1 MPPYLSIVIPIFNEE
16 ANIANLWSRLRTV
29 LEGHF
34 RDPAR
39 PWEVV
44 FTDDG
49 SRDGSLAMLQAIAQ
63 EEPRVAVVEF
73 NRNYGQH
80 AAIFGA
86 FAVVRGEVVVTMDAD
101 LQNPPEEIPKLVAKI
116 EEGFD
121 VVGGWRQGRADNDS
135 MFRTLPS
142 KLVNAVTRKTTGV
155 RLHDYGCMLRA
166 YRREIVDAMLLCKER
181 SSFIPA
187 LANSFAKRIAEVPVQ
202 HAERAAGDSK
212 YGLWK
217 LINLQFDLLTSFSL
231 LPLQMLS
238 VLGVIISAL
247 GIGFGIV
254 LLVYRFLHPE
264 GAVQGVF
271 PLFAVLFFFVGAQFL
286 AFGLLG
292 EYIGRIYQE
301 VRDRPRYVIKK
312 VHKTEE

>member
-1 MPPYLSIVIPIFNEE
+1 MIQPYLSVVIPIYNEE
-16 ANIANLWSRLRTV
+16 DNIPVLWERLSTTLR
-29 LEGHF
+29 GHF
-34 RDPAR
+34 TEAARD
-39 PWEVV
+39 WEVI

-49 SRDGSLAMLQAIAQ
+49 SRDRSLEMLAEIAAG
-63 EEPRVAVVEF
+63 EPRVSVVEF

-80 AAIFGA
+80 SAIFGA
-86 FAVVRGEVVVTMDAD
+86 FAQVKGKVVVTLDAD

-121 VVGGWRQGRADNDS
+121 VVGGWRQGRTDNDS
-135 MFRTLPS
+135 LFRTLPS

-155 RLHDYGCMLRA
+155 KMNDYGCMLRA
-166 YRREIVDAMLLCKER
+166 YRREVVEAMLKCRER

-187 LANSFAKRIAEVPVQ
+187 LANSFAKRIAEVPVG
-202 HAERAAGDSK
+202 HAERAAGESK

-247 GIGFGIV
+247 GIGFGIC
-254 LLVYRFLHPE
+254 LMVYRFMHPE
-264 GAVQGVF
+264 GSVGGVF
-271 PLFAVLFFFVGAQFL
+271 TLFAVLFFFVGAQFL

-301 VRDRPRYVIKK
+301 VRDRPRYVVKRIHR
-312 VHKTEE
+312 VG

>member
-16 ANIANLWSRLRTV
+16 ANIANLWSRLHAV
-29 LEGHF
+29 LTGHF
-34 RDPAR
+34 QDRDR

-49 SRDGSLAMLQAIAQ
+49 SRDGSLAMLQEIAQ
-63 EEPRVAVVEF
+63 REPGVSVVEF

-86 FAVVRGEVVVTMDAD
+86 FAVARGKIIVTMDAD

-121 VVGGWRQGRADNDS
+121 VVGGWRQGRMDNDS
-135 MFRTLPS
+135 LFRTLPS
-142 KLVNAVTRKTTGV
+142 KIVNAVTRQTTGV
-155 RLHDYGCMLRA
+155 KLHDYGCMLRA

-187 LANSFAKRIAEVPVQ
+187 LANSFAKRIAEVPVE

-212 YGLWK
+212 YGFWK

-231 LPLQMLS
+231 IPLQMLS
-238 VLGVIISAL
+238 VLGVVISAL
-247 GIGFGIV
+247 GIGFGIII
-254 LLVYRFLHPE
+254 LVYRILHPE
-264 GAVQGVF
+264 GAAQGVF
-271 PLFAVLFFFVGAQFL
+271 TLFAVLFFFVGAQFL

-301 VRDRPRYVIKK
+301 VRDRPRYVVKK
-312 VHKTEE
+312 VHKAED